1 MDIISEG
8 STGLP
13 QEPSGVADN
22 ERGAA
27 LPVYT
32 TGPSRTN
39 QAKGNM
45 ISDCPPDLNE
55 QATEIHQD
63 KTMSGGDAPAAPK
76 VLPNDSQVVHE
87 TSRVPGLP
95 SETLLESSYFSAAI
109 PHGVTTS
116 SLASFIASSN
126 VSSPV
131 QSASSSS
138 HSLINSGTGAS
149 PITDGNNSHAQLFR
163 PRAAPSLSTQ
173 PVNASRTPPTPRIN
187 SSASAP
193 TFTRLN
199 ATHNRQDTP
208 RFSDQSFVALQS
220 QHNPPQS
227 HPLRTRSSHPSPNS
241 FFTTSLS
248 RTAQDHSSM
257 SSGSRTAGNTP
268 AQSPGIFPSDNS
280 RNDASGES
288 DESRYSVPLQSTH
301 LQAPKE

>member
-1 MDIISEG
+1 MDIRSEG
-8 STGLP
+8 SAGLP
-13 QEPSGVADN
+13 SEVADN

-39 QAKGNM
+39 QVKGSI
-45 ISDCPPDLNE
+45 ISDCPPDLSGK
-55 QATEIHQD
+55 ATEIHQD
-63 KTMSGGDAPAAPK
+63 KMMSVGDASAAPK
-76 VLPNDSQVVHE
+76 VLPNDSPVVHE

-95 SETLLESSYFSAAI
+95 SETLLESSYFSASI

-116 SLASFIASSN
+116 SLTGSIAGSN
-126 VSSPV
+126 VSSLV

-138 HSLINSGTGAS
+138 HSLIKSGTAAP
-149 PITDGNNSHAQLFR
+149 PITDGNSSHSQLFR

-173 PVNASRTPPTPRIN
+173 PVNASRTPSTPRIN

-227 HPLRTRSSHPSPNS
+227 HPLRTRSSLSSTNS
-241 FFTTSLS
+241 FFTTNVS

-268 AQSPGIFPSDNS
+268 AQSPGIFPSDDT